1 VGVEQVSGTSRPLLI
16 LDANILVDYAHC
28 DDSIIALISAH
39 VGTIH
44 VAAPVLGEVKEIAE
58 ADCARLGIT
67 LVEPDVDQLLTAA
80 QGRGRLSMQ
89 DHLCLLLA
97 KERGWTCVTNDRP
110 LRRECEAQG
119 VPLIWGIELICKL
132 VEAGGLRSADA
143 RDVICCIHRNNP
155 RYISLDVVRSAFA
168 RLGIEFESPL

>member
-1 VGVEQVSGTSRPLLI
+1 MSGTSRPLLI

-28 DDSIIALISAH
+28 DDSIIAMISTH
-39 VGTIH
+39 VGTIN
-44 VAAPVLGEVKEIAE
+44 VATPVLGEVKELAE

-67 LVEPDVDQLLTAA
+67 LVKPDVNQLLAAA

-110 LRRECEAQG
+110 LRRECEA
-119 VPLIWGIELICKL
+119 K
-132 VEAGGLRSADA
+132 
-143 RDVICCIHRNNP
+143 
-155 RYISLDVVRSAFA
+155 
-168 RLGIEFESPL
+168 ESPSYGGSS

>member
-1 VGVEQVSGTSRPLLI
+1 MSGTSRPWLI

-28 DDSIIALISAH
+28 NDSIIALISTH

-44 VAAPVLGEVKEIAE
+44 VATPVLGEVKELAE
-58 ADCARLGIT
+58 ADCVRLGIT
-67 LVEPDVDQLLTAA
+67 LVEPDVNQLLAAA

-119 VPLIWGIELICKL
+119 VPLVWGIELICKL
-132 VEAGGLRSADA
+132 VEVGGLPSNNAKDA
-143 RDVICCIHRNNP
+143 ICCIHRNNP
-155 RYISLDVVRSAFA
+155 RYITQDVVRSAFA
-168 RLGIEFESPL
+168 RLGIEPAL